1 LSDKER
7 DDSDSDFK
15 LSRDLH
21 FAAYRVGV
29 RDAEERQMDIA
40 KKTDHEI
47 QKIGGDDLKGS
58 GFEAETPDVDFD
70 QNVTPALEGFL
81 P

>member
-1 LSDKER
+1 
-7 DDSDSDFK
+7 
-15 LSRDLH
+15 
-21 FAAYRVGV
+21 
-29 RDAEERQMDIA
+29 MDIA